1 MINKEGGEYMGK
13 PIFCILGRSGSGKST
28 YLDALMNTSFV
39 KDNEIIELK
48 YHTTRSKRSPEED
61 SYYFTTYEEYK
72 NTSKEDI
79 IESREYQKYDEKVV
93 YYTTKDDVD
102 KDCKAFICAASVDQA
117 ISYYS
122 KLGDVYFISIYMDT
136 KERLLRLINRCN
148 TENECYEVCRRT
160 LEEDEE
166 INRFNSAGIPSSK
179 IAFINN
185 NTSGQY
191 TINGNLEIIKN
202 FISSNL

>member
-1 MINKEGGEYMGK
+1 MGK
-13 PIFCILGRSGSGKST
+13 PIFCIIGKSGSGKST
-28 YLDALMNTSFV
+28 YLDAIMNTCFV

-61 SYYFTTYEEYK
+61 SYYFTTYKEYK
-72 NTSKEDI
+72 NTNKEDI

-117 ISYYS
+117 ISYN

-160 LEEDEE
+160 IEEDEE
-166 INRFNSAGIPSSK
+166 INRFNSAGIPSYK
-179 IAFINN
+179 ITFINN
-185 NTSGQY
+185 TISGQD
-191 TINGNLEIIKN
+191 TITSNLENIKK

>member
-1 MINKEGGEYMGK
+1 MGK
-13 PIFCILGRSGSGKST
+13 PIFCIIGRSGSGKST

-48 YHTTRSKRSPEED
+48 YHTTRSKRTPEED

-72 NTSKEDI
+72 NTNKEDI

-102 KDCKAFICAASVDQA
+102 KDCRAFICAASVDQA
-117 ISYYS
+117 ISYYN

-160 LEEDEE
+160 IEEDEE
-166 INRFNSAGIPSSK
+166 INRFNSAGIPSNK

-185 NTSGQY
+185 NIPGQGTS
-191 TINGNLEIIKN
+191 TSNLENIKK

>member
-1 MINKEGGEYMGK
+1 MK
-13 PIFCILGRSGSGKST
+13 PIFCIVGKSGAGKST
-28 YLDALMNTSFV
+28 YLDALMKSSFI

-72 NTSKEDI
+72 NTNKEDI
-79 IESREYQKYDEKVV
+79 IESREYQKYYEKVA

-117 ISYYS
+117 ISYYN
-122 KLGDVYFISIYMDT
+122 KLGDVYFISIYIDT

-160 LEEDEE
+160 IEEDEE
-166 INRFNSAGIPSSK
+166 INRFNSAGIPSYK
-179 IAFINN
+179 ITFINN
-185 NTSGQY
+185 TISGQG
-191 TINGNLEIIKN
+191 TITSNLENIKK
-202 FISSNL
+202 FISSIL

>member
-1 MINKEGGEYMGK
+1 MGK
-13 PIFCILGRSGSGKST
+13 SIFCIKGRSGSGKST

-61 SYYFTTYEEYK
+61 SYYFTTYEEYE
-72 NTSKEDI
+72 NTNKEDI

-117 ISYYS
+117 ISYYN

-166 INRFNSAGIPSSK
+166 VNRFNSAGIPSNK

-185 NTSGQY
+185 NIPGQG
-191 TINGNLEIIKN
+191 TIISNLENIKK
-202 FISSNL
+202 FISSIL

>member
-1 MINKEGGEYMGK
+1 MGK
-13 PIFCILGRSGSGKST
+13 PIFCIIGRSGSGKST
-28 YLDALMNTSFV
+28 YLDALMNTCFV

-61 SYYFTTYEEYK
+61 SYYITTYEEYK
-72 NTSKEDI
+72 NTNQEDI

-93 YYTTKDDVD
+93 YYTTKDDVN

-117 ISYYS
+117 ISYYN

-160 LEEDEE
+160 IEEDEE

-185 NTSGQY
+185 NILGQ
-191 TINGNLEIIKN
+191 GNIDRNLKNIKE
-202 FISSNL
+202 FIY

>member
-1 MINKEGGEYMGK
+1 MQKYGVNAESMGK
-13 PIFCILGRSGSGKST
+13 KIKNAEKNVNS
-28 YLDALMNTSFV
+28 
-39 KDNEIIELK
+39 LK
-48 YHTTRSKRSPEED
+48 YANQKLD
-61 SYYFTTYEEYK
+61 EEYK
-72 NTSKEDI
+72 NTNKEDI

-93 YYTTKDDVD
+93 YYITKDDIN

-117 ISYYS
+117 ISYYN

-160 LEEDEE
+160 IEEDEE
-166 INRFNSAGIPSSK
+166 INRFNSAGIPINK

-185 NTSGQY
+185 NTSGRY
-191 TINGNLEIIKN
+191 TINSHIEIIKN

>member
-1 MINKEGGEYMGK
+1 MGK
-13 PIFCILGRSGSGKST
+13 PIFCIIGRSGSGKST

-48 YHTTRSKRSPEED
+48 YHTTRSKRTPEED

-72 NTSKEDI
+72 NTNKEDI

-117 ISYYS
+117 ISYYN

-148 TENECYEVCRRT
+148 TEKECYEVCRRT

-179 IAFINN
+179 IVFIGNN
-185 NTSGQY
+185 IPGQG
-191 TINGNLEIIKN
+191 TINSNLENIKK
-202 FISSNL
+202 FISSIL

>member
-1 MINKEGGEYMGK
+1 MGK
-13 PIFCILGRSGSGKST
+13 PIFCIIGESGSGKST
-28 YLDALMNTSFV
+28 YLDAFMKTSFA

-48 YHTTRSKRSPEED
+48 YHTTRSKRTPEED

-72 NTSKEDI
+72 NTNKEDI

-117 ISYYS
+117 ISYYN
-122 KLGDVYFISIYMDT
+122 KLGDVYFISIYMDI

-148 TENECYEVCRRT
+148 TESECYEVCRRT

-166 INRFNSAGIPSSK
+166 INRFNSAGIPSNK
-179 IAFINN
+179 IVFINN
-185 NTSGQY
+185 NIPSIGTITS
-191 TINGNLEIIKN
+191 NLENIKK

>member
-1 MINKEGGEYMGK
+1 MGK
-13 PIFCILGRSGSGKST
+13 PIFCIIGESGSGKST
-28 YLDALMNTSFV
+28 YLDAFMKTSFA

-48 YHTTRSKRSPEED
+48 YHTTRSKRTPEED

-72 NTSKEDI
+72 NTNKEDI

-117 ISYYS
+117 ISYYN

-148 TENECYEVCRRT
+148 TESECYEVCRRT
-160 LEEDEE
+160 IEEDEE
-166 INRFNSAGIPSSK
+166 INRFNSAGIPSKK

-185 NTSGQY
+185 NTPGQY
-191 TINGNLEIIKN
+191 TIDSNLEIIKD
-202 FISSNL
+202 FISSIL

>member
-1 MINKEGGEYMGK
+1 MGK
-13 PIFCILGRSGSGKST
+13 PIFCIIGESGSGKST

-48 YHTTRSKRSPEED
+48 YHTTRIKRSPEED

-72 NTSKEDI
+72 NTNKEDI

-117 ISYYS
+117 ISYYN

-148 TENECYEVCRRT
+148 TTNECYEVCRRT
-160 LEEDEE
+160 IEEDEE

-179 IAFINN
+179 IVFINN
-185 NTSGQY
+185 TISGQD
-191 TINGNLEIIKN
+191 TITSNLEDIKK

>member
-1 MINKEGGEYMGK
+1 MGK
-13 PIFCILGRSGSGKST
+13 PIFCIIGRSGSGKST

-48 YHTTRSKRSPEED
+48 YHTTRSKRTPEED

-72 NTSKEDI
+72 NTNKEDI

-117 ISYYS
+117 ISYYN
-122 KLGDVYFISIYMDT
+122 KLGDVYFISIYVDT
-136 KERLLRLINRCN
+136 KKRLLRLINRCN
-148 TENECYEVCRRT
+148 TTNECYEVCRRT
-160 LEEDEE
+160 IEEDEE
-166 INRFNSAGIPSSK
+166 INRFNSAGIPINK

-185 NTSGQY
+185 NTPGQY
-191 TINGNLEIIKN
+191 TITSNLEIIKD

>member
-1 MINKEGGEYMGK
+1 MGK
-13 PIFCILGRSGSGKST
+13 PIFCIIGRSGSGKST
-28 YLDALMNTSFV
+28 YLDALMKTCFV

-48 YHTTRSKRSPEED
+48 YHTTRSKRYPEED
-61 SYYFTTYEEYK
+61 SYYFTTYEEYE

-117 ISYYS
+117 ISYYN

-160 LEEDEE
+160 IEEDEE
-166 INRFNSAGIPSSK
+166 INRFNSAGIPSYK
-179 IAFINN
+179 ITFINN
-185 NTSGQY
+185 TISGQG
-191 TINGNLEIIKN
+191 TITSNLENIKK
-202 FISSNL
+202 FISSIL

>member
-1 MINKEGGEYMGK
+1 MGK
-13 PIFCILGRSGSGKST
+13 PIFCIIGRSGSGKST

-48 YHTTRSKRSPEED
+48 YHTTRSKRTPEED

-72 NTSKEDI
+72 NTNKEDI

-117 ISYYS
+117 ISYYN

-148 TENECYEVCRRT
+148 TESECYEVCRRT

-166 INRFNSAGIPSSK
+166 VNRFNSAGIPINK

>member
-1 MINKEGGEYMGK
+1 MGK
-13 PIFCILGRSGSGKST
+13 PIFCIIGESGSGKST

-48 YHTTRSKRSPEED
+48 YHTTRSKRTPEED

-72 NTSKEDI
+72 NTNKEDI
-79 IESREYQKYDEKVV
+79 IESREYQKYDEKVA
-93 YYTTKDDVD
+93 YYTTKDDVY

-117 ISYYS
+117 ISYYN

-160 LEEDEE
+160 IEEDEE
-166 INRFNSAGIPSSK
+166 INRFNSAGIPSYK
-179 IAFINN
+179 ITFINN
-185 NTSGQY
+185 TISGQD
-191 TINGNLEIIKN
+191 TITSNLENIKN
-202 FISSNL
+202 FISSIL

>member
-1 MINKEGGEYMGK
+1 MGK

-28 YLDALMNTSFV
+28 YLDALMNTSFA

-48 YHTTRSKRSPEED
+48 YHTTRSKRTPEED

-72 NTSKEDI
+72 NTNKEDI

-117 ISYYS
+117 ISYYN

-136 KERLLRLINRCN
+136 KERLLRLINR
-148 TENECYEVCRRT
+148 
-160 LEEDEE
+160 
-166 INRFNSAGIPSSK
+166 FNSAGIPSNK

-185 NTSGQY
+185 NIPGQG
-191 TINGNLEIIKN
+191 TIDSNIENIKE
-202 FISSNL
+202 FISSIL